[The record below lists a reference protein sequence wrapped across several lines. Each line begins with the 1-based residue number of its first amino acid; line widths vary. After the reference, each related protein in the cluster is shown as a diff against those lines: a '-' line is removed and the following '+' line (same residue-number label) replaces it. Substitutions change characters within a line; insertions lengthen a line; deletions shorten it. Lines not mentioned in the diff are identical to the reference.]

1 MSFVSRSVQY
11 AIRNAL
17 RKAKHHS
24 TLDWTIKERR
34 KIPKTLLA
42 DKNIQKSDYRFNEHA
57 RFTIID
63 RLTNANLDKKKS
75 KENVS
80 FKEKTIEYKN

>member
-17 RKAKHHS
+17 RKAKYHS

-42 DKNIQKSDYRFNEHA
+42 DKNFQKSDYRFNEHA